1 MRDRVASRAISD
13 IGSQERTDEIIRARA
28 YQLFEQRGGR
38 HGNDLEDWLQAEA
51 EVLGKKQSASVAPK
65 QALKKI
71 QQLGMKL

>member
-28 YQLFEQRGGR
+28 HQLFEQRGGR

-51 EVLGKKQSASVAPK
+51 EVLGKKQSASVDQTEPAQ
-65 QALKKI
+65 QAAAAA
-71 QQLGMKL
+71 